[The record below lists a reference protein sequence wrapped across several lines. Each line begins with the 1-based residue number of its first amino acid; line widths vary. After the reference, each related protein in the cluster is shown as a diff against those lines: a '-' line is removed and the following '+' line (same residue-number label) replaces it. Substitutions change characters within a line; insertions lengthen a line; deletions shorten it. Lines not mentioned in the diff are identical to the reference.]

1 MQSKAMRSSW
11 SNEFSNAPATQ
22 MKKYGNP
29 ETLRCAPEQVLY
41 EKDAGRHVAWIT
53 LNRPE
58 KHNAMSVPMRARLAD
73 LIRQSERDDDVRVIV
88 IRGNGKSF
96 CSGNEINEDWGQRV
110 PGARRMTLTTANRY
124 ATDMNYGRQGFSQAI
139 SRCSKVTI
147 LQLHGYCAAA
157 AYFMIATR
165 TDLVVV
171 SADAKIG
178 ALEARFLGPAGA
190 VSAIHINRILGTKAA
205 RRAGYTAHPFTG
217 EDAYRLGMACKC
229 VPAEQVAAATNQL
242 AEAIARKPPALLL
255 YYKARIRA
263 AEAMLDTSVREITGL
278 LFSHFL
284 QADKDEAHFWTNV
297 KKSGVGGALDAD
309 KARLA
314 AAAEKAGE
322 AK

>member
-1 MQSKAMRSSW
+1 MQ
-11 SNEFSNAPATQ
+11 Q
-22 MKKYGNP
+22 YGNP
-29 ETLRCAPEQVLY
+29 ETLRRAPEQVLY
-41 EKDAGRHVAWIT
+41 EKDAVRHIAWIT

-58 KHNAMSVPMRARLAD
+58 KHNAMSVPMRARLAE
-73 LIRQSERDDDVRVIV
+73 LVRQSERDDEVRVIV

-110 PGARRMTLTTANRY
+110 PGQRRMSLTTANRY

-165 TDLVVV
+165 TDLVIV
-171 SADAKIG
+171 SDDAKLG

-205 RRAGYTAHPFTG
+205 RRAGYTALPFSG
-217 EDAYRLGMACKC
+217 PDAYRLGMAHKC
-229 VPAEQVAAATNQL
+229 VPAAEIEAATNQL
-242 AEAIARKPPALLL
+242 AEQIAAKPAQLLL

-263 AEAMLDTSVREITGL
+263 AEALFDTSVREITGL

-309 KARLA
+309 KTRVA
-314 AAAEKAGE
+314 AAAQKARE